1 MAYILTL
8 SLQSEVSSAIESV
21 LVPIVKAN
29 PSVHFVKVHYEDIE
43 FDNDAVPAILAL
55 RPYKRCSRSTACCH
69 ETSALR
75 IIALYKHH
83 LHLASSFSSVH
94 YIIQMALDLTNQ
106 MPFTIG

>member
-43 FDNDAVPAILAL
+43 FDNAAVPAILAYRNQGDL
-55 RPYKRCSRSTACCH
+55 FANLTGLIEMMPDDEH
-69 ETSALR
+69 FGPEALQKVFK
-75 IIALYKHH
+75 KHGV
-83 LHLASSFSSVH
+83 LS
-94 YIIQMALDLTNQ
+94 
-106 MPFTIG
+106 